1 MGRPITATWGGGS
14 RADAVIGD
22 RSYQVQAAHGLSGGT
37 CYCQLTGFNVNLT
50 GAADLPELQRGW
62 YRIRADGSAGKDR
75 SGIAYSYDGT
85 YEDLDSLLTAQYA
98 RLDFGNVD
106 DPNYSGGGTVTF
118 YWYSRA
124 IGPLDPSCVPPSPN
138 DPGTDYPYFNTDE
151 WYRVSVSG
159 YPVGNGYAF
168 LAGGRRT
175 EGVFTRG
182 ASCTITATPR
192 AGYEFSHWSAS
203 DGSTASTATHTFTV
217 AGDVAWTAHFTRRP
231 TYAVAVAA
239 SPEQGGAV
247 SGGGTYY
254 RGDSCTITAT
264 PYAGY
269 GFSHWTASDGSTAST
284 ATHSFT
290 VTGEVTWTAHF
301 TRVAYTVTVV
311 ASPAAGGTVSGGG
324 TYHYGDSCTITA
336 TPNSGK
342 PFKRWEASDGSSA
355 GTATHTFT
363 VTGNVTWTA
372 IFQEGWLIKVRIV
385 RGAQL
390 GYIARPTTWRATR
403 TDNYRTLDFTAIE
416 NTPTSYV
423 AVVEPVAFNLV
434 DPSNDFK
441 VHLNDESASEIA
453 LVRVVKGWEP
463 GDYTKD
469 TPVVGSCN
477 LHYVPANYGVRC
489 SLDFDGAE
497 VEIYLR
503 RKSTGELLYDPAS
516 GALLCG
522 KAGAPIYL

>member
-62 YRIRADGSAGKDR
+62 YRICADWSAGKDR
-75 SGIAYSYDGT
+75 SGIAYRYDGT

-98 RLDFGNVD
+98 RLEFGNVD

-269 GFSHWTASDGSTAST
+269 GFSRWTASDGSTAST
-284 ATHSFT
+284 ATHS
-290 VTGEVTWTAHF
+290 
-301 TRVAYTVTVV
+301 
-311 ASPAAGGTVSGGG
+311 
-324 TYHYGDSCTITA
+324 
-336 TPNSGK
+336 
-342 PFKRWEASDGSSA
+342 
-355 GTATHTFT
+355 FT

-403 TDNYRTLDFTAIE
+403 TDNYRTLDFTVIE

-469 TPVVGSCN
+469 TPFVGSSN
-477 LHYVPANYGVRC
+477 LPYVPANYGVRC
-489 SLDFDGAE
+489 SQDFDGAE

>member
-1 MGRPITATWGGGS
+1 M
-14 RADAVIGD
+14 
-22 RSYQVQAAHGLSGGT
+22 
-37 CYCQLTGFNVNLT
+37 
-50 GAADLPELQRGW
+50 
-62 YRIRADGSAGKDR
+62 
-75 SGIAYSYDGT
+75 
-85 YEDLDSLLTAQYA
+85 
-98 RLDFGNVD
+98 
-106 DPNYSGGGTVTF
+106 
-118 YWYSRA
+118 
-124 IGPLDPSCVPPSPN
+124 
-138 DPGTDYPYFNTDE
+138 
-151 WYRVSVSG
+151 SVSG

-217 AGDVAWTAHFTRRP
+217 AGDVTWTAYFTRRP
-231 TYAVAVAA
+231 SYAVAVAA
-239 SPEQGGAV
+239 SPEQGGTV

-403 TDNYRTLDFTAIE
+403 TDNYRTLDFTVIE

-469 TPVVGSCN
+469 TPFVGSSN
-477 LHYVPANYGVRC
+477 LPYVPANYGVRC
-489 SLDFDGAE
+489 SRDFDGAE